1 MVWQSEVQTVF
12 HHCPSKKKCIW
23 AAPNLLNESFE
34 HYGLR
39 IHWIAP
45 LYRGCCVFT
54 IMVGQL
60 SACRCEVHLR
70 MTIQVKSQY
79 YAQALWPSPR
89 AGRWRLA
96 RVRAQ
101 EHAWEWVL
109 ARPRRGGRPAPACA
123 GDSAV
128 VGHEWD
134 SGVLTLLL
142 PGGSR
147 RQARPTGRHRSARS
161 KQACLPLPPVG
172 IHQACLRHS
181 WNLFHQGNQ
190 MEASFRP
197 AYNYFNKLSSSL
209 RNGRILTDRFKAKTM
224 VTESPCFSPI
234 SHLQLTA
241 LCNISRPVLSV
252 IIVIIVMFQSLGF
265 SHYTFE

>member
-1 MVWQSEVQTVF
+1 MVWQSLKSRLFSTTAQVT
-12 HHCPSKKKCIW
+12 KKCIW

-147 RQARPTGRHRSARS
+147 RQALPTGRHRSARS
-161 KQACLPLPPVG
+161 KQACLPPFLQLFLRKK
-172 IHQACLRHS
+172 QASKQHRYSPSVLEALLKFVPSGQSDGSVLQTCLQ
-181 WNLFHQGNQ
+181 LFQQIEFVPEKWTNTNRPIQGQNHGHWITLFF
-190 MEASFRP
+190 S
-197 AYNYFNKLSSSL
+197 NISSSVDCL
-209 RNGRILTDRFKAKTM
+209 M
-224 VTESPCFSPI
+224 
-234 SHLQLTA
+234 
-241 LCNISRPVLSV
+241 
-252 IIVIIVMFQSLGF
+252 
-265 SHYTFE
+265 